1 MKTSTT
7 SLRRRVAALTVC
19 SAIAA
24 TAALGPSTARAHFVL
39 QEPPASTEQDALGS
53 PQKAPPCGDGTD
65 NGVVTAYAEGQTIT
79 ITINETIPH
88 PGHYRVALGVNGPD
102 DLPDEP
108 PVTPGSTDCGSTV
121 IQDPPVFPVLADGE
135 LLHTS
140 ALDGPQSFQV
150 TLPAGVKCESCTLQ
164 VIEFMSN
171 HALNVPGGCF
181 YHHCATVSIG
191 TSEPTSV
198 TTTGATSSTGAG
210 GNGAG
215 GESGGCAVASGD
227 ASTSA
232 ALAALAALV
241 AVVGAALAARR
252 KRG

>member
-1 MKTSTT
+1 MKPSTRA
-7 SLRRRVAALTVC
+7 RRRVAALTVC
-19 SAIAA
+19 IVGSVAGF
-24 TAALGPSTARAHFVL
+24 ALGPSAARAHFVL

-79 ITINETIPH
+79 ITINETVPH
-88 PGHYRVALGVNGPD
+88 PGHYRVALGLNGPN

-108 PVTPGSTDCGSTV
+108 PVTAGSTACGSTV
-121 IQDPPVFPVLADGE
+121 IQDPPVFPVLADGQ
-135 LLHTS
+135 LVHTS

-150 TLPAGVKCESCTLQ
+150 TLPAGVKCDHCTLQ

-171 HALNVPGGCF
+171 HALNDPGGCF

-198 TTTGATSSTGAG
+198 TTTGAATSSGAG
-210 GNGAG
+210 GNDAG
-215 GESGGCAVASGD
+215 GDSGGCAVATGGGGA
-227 ASTSA
+227 AS
-232 ALAALAALV
+232 AALV
-241 AVVGAALAARR
+241 ALAVAAAVTRR